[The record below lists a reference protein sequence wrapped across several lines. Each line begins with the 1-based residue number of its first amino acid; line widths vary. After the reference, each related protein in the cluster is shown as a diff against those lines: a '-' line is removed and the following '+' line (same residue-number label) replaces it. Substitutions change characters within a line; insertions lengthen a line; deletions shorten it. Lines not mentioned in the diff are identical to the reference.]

1 MFGIG
6 LLFLSQT
13 VRIIAAHVFVL
24 FRDEVL
30 CDHHILGPAPDLPFS
45 QASLSNENL
54 PIGEPRTL
62 TIEFHVLASVRKHR
76 VMSCALRARSG
87 GDAVR

>member
-1 MFGIG
+1 MFSIG
-6 LLFLSQT
+6 LPFLSQT
-13 VRIIAAHVFVL
+13 VRIIAAHVFV
-24 FRDEVL
+24 FPDEVL

-62 TIEFHVLASVRKHR
+62 TIQFHVLASVRKHG

-87 GDAVR
+87 GDAVQ